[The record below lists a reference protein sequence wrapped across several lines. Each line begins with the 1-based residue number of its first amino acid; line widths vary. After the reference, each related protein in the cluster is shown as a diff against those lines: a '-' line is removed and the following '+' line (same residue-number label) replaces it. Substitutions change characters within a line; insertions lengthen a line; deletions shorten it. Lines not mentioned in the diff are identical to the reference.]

1 MIQKK
6 IQLGLWAP
14 FFERCL
20 RTLVVLVAVVYSTG
34 VRANDELSVMT
45 TATLRP
51 GSTGQVAIM
60 LENTTPY
67 VAFQFDISLS
77 EGLSIAQSGG
87 KYGLSLTSRA
97 STNHQITTRI
107 TSNGSLRVAAYSMPN
122 TPFSGQTGAVLL
134 IDINV
139 DENCGNEGIINL
151 RNIRFTTT
159 DIKELKFSDVTAILP
174 IGYLPGD
181 ANDDG
186 EVTIADVVAVVN
198 FITTNGNP
206 AGQFIESAADV
217 DGVEGITIDDAIAI
231 VNMILN
237 GGSSE

>member
-6 IQLGLWAP
+6 IQLGPLAS
-14 FFERCL
+14 FFERRL
-20 RTLVVLVAVVYSTG
+20 RALVLLLAVVNSMG
-34 VRANDELSVMT
+34 LRANDELSVLT

-60 LENTTPY
+60 LDNTTPY

-77 EGLSIAQSGG
+77 EGLSIAQNGG

-97 STNHQITTRI
+97 STNHQLTTRI

-139 DENCGNEGIINL
+139 GENCGNEGIINL

-159 DIKELKFSDVTAILP
+159 DIKELKFNDVTATLP
-174 IGYLPGD
+174 IGYLLGD
-181 ANDDG
+181 ANDDDK
-186 EVTIADVVAVVN
+186 VTIADAVAVVN
-198 FITTNGNP
+198 YILTNGHPTGN
-206 AGQFIESAADV
+206 FVLKAANV
-217 DGVEGITIDDAIAI
+217 DSNSQITIADALGVVKI
-231 VNMILN
+231 IL
-237 GGSSE
+237 SSTE